1 MHKWYIYI
9 IFASGINNDATL
21 VNILFNNFKKKIM
34 KKFMMMVAM
43 AFATLTAS
51 AQAEAGTLTL
61 KPLVGINVANITDGN
76 GDAKVGLAAGAE
88 LGYQLNESFAV
99 TAGAIYSMQGAK
111 SEGVKLNLDYINIPI
126 LANYYITKG
135 LAVKAGIQPA
145 FKVKSEAK
153 ADVVS
158 VDMDGF
164 KSFDLSIPVGL
175 SYEVS
180 DFVIDAR
187 YNWGMTKVLEGFDS
201 KNTVFQFT
209 VGYKFAL

>member
-1 MHKWYIYI
+1 
-9 IFASGINNDATL
+9 
-21 VNILFNNFKKKIM
+21 M

-111 SEGVKLNLDYINIPI
+111 NDGVKMNLDYINIPI

-153 ADVVS
+153 VDVVS

>member
-1 MHKWYIYI
+1 
-9 IFASGINNDATL
+9 
-21 VNILFNNFKKKIM
+21 M
-34 KKFMMMVAM
+34 KKFMMIVAM

-61 KPLVGINVANITDGN
+61 KPLVGINVANITDDD

-153 ADVVS
+153 VDVVS

>member
-1 MHKWYIYI
+1 
-9 IFASGINNDATL
+9 
-21 VNILFNNFKKKIM
+21 M

-51 AQAEAGTLTL
+51 AQAEAGKLTL

-111 SEGVKLNLDYINIPI
+111 SDELKMNLDYINIPI

-153 ADVVS
+153 EDGVS
-158 VDMDGF
+158 YDLEGF

>member
-1 MHKWYIYI
+1 
-9 IFASGINNDATL
+9 
-21 VNILFNNFKKKIM
+21 M

-61 KPLVGINVANITDGN
+61 KPLVGINVANITDDD

-187 YNWGMTKVLEGFDS
+187 YNWGMTKVFEGFDS

>member
-1 MHKWYIYI
+1 
-9 IFASGINNDATL
+9 
-21 VNILFNNFKKKIM
+21 M
-34 KKFMMMVAM
+34 KKFMMIVAM

-61 KPLVGINVANITDGN
+61 KPLVGINVANITDDD

-175 SYEVS
+175 SYEIS

>member
-1 MHKWYIYI
+1 MHKWNIYI

-61 KPLVGINVANITDGN
+61 KPLVGINVANITNSDA
-76 GDAKVGLAAGAE
+76 DAKVGLAAGAE

-145 FKVKSEAK
+145 FKVKAEAK
-153 ADVVS
+153 VDGKS
-158 VDMDGF
+158 YDMDGS

-175 SYEVS
+175 SYEIS

-187 YNWGMTKVLEGFDS
+187 YNWGMTKLLDGFDH

>member
-1 MHKWYIYI
+1 
-9 IFASGINNDATL
+9 
-21 VNILFNNFKKKIM
+21 M

-111 SEGVKLNLDYINIPI
+111 NDGVKMNLDYINIPI
-126 LANYYITKG
+126 LANFYITKG

-153 ADVVS
+153 VDVVS

-175 SYEVS
+175 SYEIS

>member
-1 MHKWYIYI
+1 
-9 IFASGINNDATL
+9 
-21 VNILFNNFKKKIM
+21 M

-111 SEGVKLNLDYINIPI
+111 YEGVKLNLDYINIPI

>member
-1 MHKWYIYI
+1 
-9 IFASGINNDATL
+9 
-21 VNILFNNFKKKIM
+21 M

-61 KPLVGINVANITDGN
+61 KPLVGINVANITDSG

>member
-1 MHKWYIYI
+1 
-9 IFASGINNDATL
+9 
-21 VNILFNNFKKKIM
+21 M

-111 SEGVKLNLDYINIPI
+111 NDGVKMNLDYINIPI

>member
-1 MHKWYIYI
+1 
-9 IFASGINNDATL
+9 
-21 VNILFNNFKKKIM
+21 M

-111 SEGVKLNLDYINIPI
+111 NDGYKLNLDYINIPI

-153 ADVVS
+153 VDVVS

-175 SYEVS
+175 SYEIS

-187 YNWGMTKVLEGFDS
+187 YNWGISKVLEGFDS

>member
-1 MHKWYIYI
+1 MDKWNIYI

-21 VNILFNNFKKKIM
+21 VNTLFDNFKKKIM

-61 KPLVGINVANITDGN
+61 KPLVGINVANITDSE

-111 SEGVKLNLDYINIPI
+111 NDGVKMNLDYINIPI
-126 LANYYITKG
+126 LANFYITKG

-145 FKVKSEAK
+145 FKVKSEAEYEGVSG
-153 ADVVS
+153 DVE
-158 VDMDGF
+158 GI

-187 YNWGMTKVLEGFDS
+187 YNWGISKVLEGFDS

>member
-51 AQAEAGTLTL
+51 AQAEAGTVSL

-111 SEGVKLNLDYINIPI
+111 NDEYKVNLDYINIPI

-145 FKVKSEAK
+145 FNVKAEGEYG
-153 ADVVS
+153 DIE
-158 VDMDGF
+158 GF

-175 SYEVS
+175 SYEIS

-187 YNWGMTKVLEGFDS
+187 YNWGMTKLLEGFDS

>member
-1 MHKWYIYI
+1 
-9 IFASGINNDATL
+9 
-21 VNILFNNFKKKIM
+21 M

-51 AQAEAGTLTL
+51 AQSEVGALTL
-61 KPLVGINVANITDGN
+61 KPLVGINVANITDGD

-88 LGYQLNESFAV
+88 LGYQMNESLAL
-99 TAGAIYSMQGAK
+99 TAGVINSMQGSKAD
-111 SEGVKLNLDYINIPI
+111 EGKLNLEYINIPI

-145 FKVKSEAK
+145 FKVKSQVK
-153 ADVVS
+153 SGDVSADF
-158 VDMDGF
+158 DDI
-164 KSFDLSIPVGL
+164 KSFDFSIPVGL
-175 SYEVS
+175 SYEIS

-187 YNWGMTKVLEGFDS
+187 YNWGLTKLLDGFDS
-201 KNTVFQFT
+201 KNSVFQFT

>member
-1 MHKWYIYI
+1 
-9 IFASGINNDATL
+9 
-21 VNILFNNFKKKIM
+21 M

-61 KPLVGINVANITDGN
+61 KPLVGINVANITNSDA
-76 GDAKVGLAAGAE
+76 DAKVGLAAGAE

-111 SEGVKLNLDYINIPI
+111 NDGYKLNLDYINIPI

-145 FKVKSEAK
+145 FNVKAEGE
-153 ADVVS
+153 DG
-158 VDMDGF
+158 DIEGF

-175 SYEVS
+175 SYEIS

>member
-1 MHKWYIYI
+1 
-9 IFASGINNDATL
+9 
-21 VNILFNNFKKKIM
+21 M

-61 KPLVGINVANITDGN
+61 KPLVGINVANITDSG

-111 SEGVKLNLDYINIPI
+111 NDGYKLNLDYINIPI

-145 FKVKSEAK
+145 FKVKSEAVYEGVSG
-153 ADVVS
+153 DVE
-158 VDMDGF
+158 GI

-175 SYEVS
+175 SYEIS

-187 YNWGMTKVLEGFDS
+187 YNWGMTKVLEGFDN

>member
-1 MHKWYIYI
+1 
-9 IFASGINNDATL
+9 
-21 VNILFNNFKKKIM
+21 M

-61 KPLVGINVANITDGN
+61 KPLVGINVANITDDD

-111 SEGVKLNLDYINIPI
+111 YEGIKLNIDYINIPI

-145 FKVKSEAK
+145 FKVKSKAK
-153 ADVVS
+153 ADDES
-158 VDMDGF
+158 VDLDMF

-187 YNWGMTKVLEGFDS
+187 YNWGMTKLVDGFDS

>member
-1 MHKWYIYI
+1 
-9 IFASGINNDATL
+9 
-21 VNILFNNFKKKIM
+21 M
-34 KKFMMMVAM
+34 KKFMMIVAM

-61 KPLVGINVANITDGN
+61 KPLVGINVANITDDD

-187 YNWGMTKVLEGFDS
+187 YNWGMTKLVDGFDS

>member
-1 MHKWYIYI
+1 MDKWNIYI

-21 VNILFNNFKKKIM
+21 VNTLFNNFKKKIM

-76 GDAKVGLAAGAE
+76 GDATVGLAAGAE

-111 SEGVKLNLDYINIPI
+111 NDGYKLNLDYINIPI

-153 ADVVS
+153 EDGVS
-158 VDMDGF
+158 VDLEGF
-164 KSFDLSIPVGL
+164 KSFDFSIPVGL

-187 YNWGMTKVLEGFDS
+187 YNWGISKVLEGFDS

>member
-1 MHKWYIYI
+1 
-9 IFASGINNDATL
+9 
-21 VNILFNNFKKKIM
+21 M
-34 KKFMMMVAM
+34 KKFMLMVAM

-111 SEGVKLNLDYINIPI
+111 SEGVKMNLDYINIPI
-126 LANYYITKG
+126 LANFYITKG

-153 ADVVS
+153 VDVVS

-175 SYEVS
+175 SYEIS

-187 YNWGMTKVLEGFDS
+187 YNWGMTKVLEGFDN

>member
-1 MHKWYIYI
+1 MDKWNIYI
-9 IFASGINNDATL
+9 IFAPGINNDATL

-111 SEGVKLNLDYINIPI
+111 SEGVKMNLDYINIPI

-153 ADVVS
+153 VDVVS

>member
-1 MHKWYIYI
+1 
-9 IFASGINNDATL
+9 
-21 VNILFNNFKKKIM
+21 M
-34 KKFMMMVAM
+34 KKFMMIVAM

-153 ADVVS
+153 VDVVS

-187 YNWGMTKVLEGFDS
+187 YNWGMTKVFEGFDS

>member
-1 MHKWYIYI
+1 
-9 IFASGINNDATL
+9 
-21 VNILFNNFKKKIM
+21 M

-111 SEGVKLNLDYINIPI
+111 NDGYKLNLDYINIPI

-153 ADVVS
+153 VDVVS

-187 YNWGMTKVLEGFDS
+187 YNWGISKVLEGFDS

>member
-1 MHKWYIYI
+1 
-9 IFASGINNDATL
+9 
-21 VNILFNNFKKKIM
+21 M

-61 KPLVGINVANITDGN
+61 KPLVGINVANITDDD

-111 SEGVKLNLDYINIPI
+111 SEGVKMNLDYINIPI

-187 YNWGMTKVLEGFDS
+187 YNWGMTKVFEGFDS

>member
-1 MHKWYIYI
+1 
-9 IFASGINNDATL
+9 
-21 VNILFNNFKKKIM
+21 M

-51 AQAEAGTLTL
+51 AQSEVGTLTL
-61 KPLVGINVANITDGN
+61 KPLVGITVANITDGD

-88 LGYQLNESFAV
+88 LGYQVNETFAI

-111 SEGVKLNLDYINIPI
+111 AEEGKLNLEYINIPI
-126 LANYYITKG
+126 LANAYLTKG
-135 LAVKAGIQPA
+135 LAVKVGIQPA
-145 FKVKSEAK
+145 FKVKSKIK
-153 ADVVS
+153 AEGIE
-158 VDMDGF
+158 VDFDKVYGSDI
-164 KSFDLSIPVGL
+164 KSFDFSIPVGL
-175 SYEVS
+175 SYEIS

-187 YNWGMTKVLEGFDS
+187 YNWGLTKVLDGFDS

>member
-1 MHKWYIYI
+1 MI
-9 IFASGINNDATL
+9 
-21 VNILFNNFKKKIM
+21 
-34 KKFMMMVAM
+34 VAM

-61 KPLVGINVANITDGN
+61 KPLVGINVANITDDD

-187 YNWGMTKVLEGFDS
+187 YNWGMTKVFEGFDS

>member
-1 MHKWYIYI
+1 
-9 IFASGINNDATL
+9 
-21 VNILFNNFKKKIM
+21 M

-111 SEGVKLNLDYINIPI
+111 NDGVKMNLDYINIPI

-153 ADVVS
+153 VDVVS

-175 SYEVS
+175 SYEIS

>member
-1 MHKWYIYI
+1 MDKWNIYI

-21 VNILFNNFKKKIM
+21 VNTLFNNFKKKIM

-111 SEGVKLNLDYINIPI
+111 NDGYKLNLDYINIPI

-145 FKVKSEAK
+145 FKVKSKAK
-153 ADVVS
+153 AEGVS

-187 YNWGMTKVLEGFDS
+187 YNWGMTKLLDGFDH

>member
-9 IFASGINNDATL
+9 IFASGITNDATL

-61 KPLVGINVANITDGN
+61 KPLVGINVANITDSE

-187 YNWGMTKVLEGFDS
+187 YNWGMTKVFEGFDS